1 MFELDW
7 EPNFGS
13 ALPLTNF
20 AQMMSMSSGGVEVFF
35 KKFISW

>member
-13 ALPLTNF
+13 ALPLKNF
-20 AQMMSMSSGGVEVFF
+20 AQMMSMSSGGVEVVFN
-35 KKFISW
+35 KYISW